1 MREIRQLMLD
11 DPAYQDMSAED
22 EAVLKEAL
30 VAVRNT
36 KKLGARTTNKSAAMD
51 FRAVLEEIN
60 DMVSIINSFLFLPDT
75 ALVDDRYQHFHLV
88 RVPQSSCLL
97 AAVTSKTRS
106 SLTGSAP
113 TTRLSLRWI
122 HWTKACGT

>member
-1 MREIRQLMLD
+1 MLD

-30 VAVRNT
+30 VAARNM

-60 DMVSIINSFLFLPDT
+60 DMVRMSMLFL
-75 ALVDDRYQHFHLV
+75 H
-88 RVPQSSCLL
+88 
-97 AAVTSKTRS
+97 
-106 SLTGSAP
+106 
-113 TTRLSLRWI
+113 
-122 HWTKACGT
+122 